1 MNTLSLWFSTFIG
14 QIEGSQLTTIG
25 IKGFH
30 VILVLLVAFWI
41 YRLLRRVI
49 DRRLKHDHQ
58 NDDDAIHTYKS
69 VARFIVLVPAVLL
82 SIHLMGVNLASVFT
96 SSGLFAVALAFA
108 MKNISENLIS
118 GMMLRFERAISPGDV
133 LETDGAMV
141 RVKKISL
148 RATVV
153 RTKDEKDLLIP
164 NSQLVQTRVAN
175 FTFRDSVC
183 RVWTMVGVS
192 YSSDLRQVRDILEKV
207 CAQMDGKS
215 DQHAPEVLLT
225 DFGTSSVNFKISV
238 WIENPW
244 VAGLY
249 KSDLNEAIWWSF
261 EDAGIE
267 IAFPQL
273 DVHVDRVKPIGTEKG
288 GFVSQADAG
297 Q

>member
-1 MNTLSLWFSTFIG
+1 MTARALGYTDSKTHRHGLCVAAISILILIHTIPALCAQFELEPVAI
-14 QIEGSQLTTIG
+14 QLRWYHQFQFADYYAAVE
-25 IKGFH
+25 KGFYADEGLE
-30 VILVLLVAFWI
+30 VS
-41 YRLLRRVI
+41 LRE
-49 DRRLKHDHQ
+49 
-58 NDDDAIHTYKS
+58 
-69 VARFIVLVPAVLL
+69 FEP
-82 SIHLMGVNLASVFT
+82 
-96 SSGLFAVALAFA
+96 
-108 MKNISENLIS
+108 

-164 NSQLVQTRVAN
+164 NSQLVQRRVAN

-273 DVHVDRVKPIGTEKG
+273 DVHLDRVKPIGTEKG

>member
-1 MNTLSLWFSTFIG
+1 MNALSQWFSTFIG
-14 QIEGSQLTTIG
+14 QIDGSRLATIG

-30 VILVLLVAFWI
+30 VILVLLVAYWFS
-41 YRLLRRVI
+41 RLLQRGVA
-49 DRRLKHDHQ
+49 RRLRHEHE
-58 NDDDAIHTYKS
+58 NDDAAIRTYKN
-69 VARFIVLVPAVLL
+69 VARFVVMVPAILL
-82 SIHLMGVNLASVFT
+82 AVHLMGVNVSHVFT
-96 SSGLFAVALAFA
+96 TSGLFAVALAFA

-118 GMMLRFERAISPGDV
+118 GMMLRFERAISPGDI

-183 RVWTMVGVS
+183 RVWTVIGVS
-192 YSSDLRQVRDILEKV
+192 YSSDLRQVRDVLEKV
-207 CAQMDGKS
+207 CAQMADQS

-225 DFGTSSVNFKISV
+225 DFGSSTVNYKVSV

-244 VAGLY
+244 DAGPY
-249 KSDLNEAIWWSF
+249 KSDLNEAIWWSLK
-261 EDAGIE
+261 EAGIV

-273 DVHVDRVKPIGTEKG
+273 DVHVDKAPNWVE
-288 GFVSQADAG
+288 AH
-297 Q
+297 